1 MTVLSRFRFI
11 RFTIA
16 NHDSILSLMNTP
28 VACPS
33 IDACAK
39 INIGLH
45 VVERRK
51 DGYHDLDTVF
61 FPIPLFDRLEVRVC
75 ESSDENAGPPSCRL
89 KISGI
94 AVDGAT
100 DDNLVVRAYGLLRE
114 TFDLPS
120 VEVHL
125 YKAIPT
131 QAGMGGG
138 SSDAA
143 HTLVLLNRMFG
154 LRLTDDELI
163 GHAARLGADCAFF
176 IKSVPSHAAGIGDIL
191 TPLPHLSRRLA
202 GLTLAVV
209 KPPVAVSTKEA
220 YAGVTPHRPAMTCR
234 EAVEL
239 PFGQWKG
246 VLENAFEKTVFERY
260 PQVGRIKQAL
270 ETQGAL
276 FASMSGSGSAV
287 FGLFDRRPDMTLEA
301 YAQCQTFLLP
311 L

>member
-1 MTVLSRFRFI
+1 
-11 RFTIA
+11 
-16 NHDSILSLMNTP
+16 MNTP
-28 VACPS
+28 VACSS
-33 IDACAK
+33 IGACAK

-45 VVERRK
+45 VVKRRQ

-61 FPIPLFDRLEVRVC
+61 FPVPLFDRLEVRIC
-75 ESSDENAGPPSCRL
+75 ESSDEHAGSSCRL

-100 DDNLVVRAYGLLRE
+100 DDNLVVRAYRLLRE
-114 TFDLPS
+114 TFDLPP

-125 YKAIPT
+125 HKTIPT

-143 HTLVLLNRMFG
+143 HMLVLLNRMFD
-154 LRLTDDELI
+154 LRLTDEKLVE
-163 GHAARLGADCAFF
+163 HAARLGADCAFF
-176 IKSVPSHAAGIGDIL
+176 IKSVPSHATGIGDIL
-191 TPLPHLSRRLA
+191 TPIPHLSQRLA

-220 YAGVTPHRPAMTCR
+220 YAGITPHRPAMTCR
-234 EAVEL
+234 EAVDL

-260 PQVGRIKQAL
+260 PQVDCIKQAL
-270 ETQGAL
+270 EMQGAL

-287 FGLFDRRPDMTLEA
+287 FGLFDHRPDMTLDT